1 MKIFAFVDVHAQVR
15 CVKKILR
22 ESRGADFLVCAGDLS
37 DFCRGLERMTAML
50 ARSNKKVFMVHGNHE
65 ESSDIDKLALKFP
78 FVLNVHRKLYRVG
91 NVAFVGY
98 GGGGFAFEDSGMERF
113 FEKIKSK
120 IRPSDNVVLVTHAP
134 AYGKKVDYVPRVGH
148 RGCISVNRGI
158 KLLKPMYAIVGHLH
172 ETAGRED
179 NVGGTLLLNPGC
191 AGRMLEI

>member
-15 CVKKILR
+15 CIKKILR

-37 DFCRGLERMTAML
+37 NFCTGLEKMTKML
-50 ARSNKKVFMVHGNHE
+50 ALANKPMIMVHGNHE

-78 FVLNVHRKLYRVG
+78 FVVNVHRRLYRVG

-98 GGGGFAFEDSGMERF
+98 GGGGFAFEDKGMERF
-113 FEKIKSK
+113 FENIKSK
-120 IRPSDNVVLVTHAP
+120 IQSFDNVVLVTHAP
-134 AYGKKVDYVPRVGH
+134 AYGKKVDYVPRLGH

-158 KLLKPMYAIVGHLH
+158 KLLKPAYVIAGHLH
-172 ETAGRED
+172 ETSGKTD
-179 NVGGTLLLNPGC
+179 KLGKTFLLNPGC